1 MTLQPGQTIGR
12 YQIIEPLGVGG
23 MATVYKAFQ
32 PSLEREVALKVLRPG
47 FSEDPEFFQRF
58 QREARSIAR
67 LRHPNIV
74 QVFDFEP
81 LEGRYILAMEF
92 LEGGTLKERV
102 TQLAAKSQRIPHP
115 EVARIVGEVASALSY
130 GHELGIIHRDVKP
143 SNVMLAARDRA
154 VVTDFGIAKIM
165 GGEGQTQTGVGIGTP
180 EYMAPEQGTG
190 TNVDHRADIYSLGVM
205 AYEMLT
211 GQVPFAADT
220 PIAIVLAHMR
230 DPLPLPSTIDPTVP
244 AATEHVL
251 MKALAKDPGDRY
263 ASATDFADAL
273 RISLVPAPPTAAT
286 VYPIPPLP
294 AAATAATA
302 GAAATG
308 VASAT
313 TRGGIPR
320 VALIGAAALA
330 LLLLAGAAFAL
341 TRGGSSPTA
350 SGSAVLFE
358 LDPARGQQQLFARGP
373 AVARP
378 VPNAIEIALG
388 PAQYVSFDLIPAVY
402 ASDFDA
408 TMRVRLVSGTGRVGL
423 FFHSAGDGDLQLAL
437 NPSGA
442 LQMVRTDP
450 KVPQPSPIASFPT
463 GASLG
468 KDVEMRLVVVGT
480 AITVYA
486 DGKEVGRA
494 TSPGQRTGAIGILVG
509 SFDSAVTAQVSS
521 LRILGTAVAAPVG
534 AAPGGVQGCA
544 QPPCPPAQGGGQ
556 PPAQGGG
563 GPPPAQGGG
572 PPPAQG
578 GGAGSPAVVRK
589 GAQLYLWQTG
599 DPLTSLTIEKTGAGR
614 AETVGNDGLRVIVG
628 GTADDAVKILLPPST
643 ARDSYVVEYELLPAA
658 NYSIGIEFVLR
669 GSPERTFKL
678 VVDSALLARV
688 YDDPGQKVVAGP
700 VGINTLTGGNQ
711 RFLLTISVAENSKA
725 TVYINNLPLFPAA
738 VDISGSNNRQPLGV
752 RIQGGGAGGA
762 LSIASIRAWAAPP
775 P

>member
-92 LEGGTLKERV
+92 LEGGTLKDRV
-102 TQLAAKSQRIPHP
+102 TTLAAKNERIPHS

-143 SNVMLAARDRA
+143 SNVMLAGRDRA

-273 RISLVPAPPTAAT
+273 RISLIPAPPTAAT
-286 VYPIPPLP
+286 VYPLPPLP
-294 AAATAATA
+294 AAATAV
-302 GAAATG
+302 AAATS
-308 VASAT
+308 VAEAAPAT

-320 VALIGAAALA
+320 VALIGAAVLA
-330 LLLLAGAAFAL
+330 LLLLAGGAFAF
-341 TRGGSSPTA
+341 TRGGAAPTA
-350 SGSAVLFE
+350 GGSAVLFE
-358 LDPARGQQQLFARGP
+358 LDPARGQQQLSAKGP
-373 AVARP
+373 GSAKP
-378 VPNAIEIALG
+378 VPNAIEFAFEPARFALFE
-388 PAQYVSFDLIPAVY
+388 PVPAVY
-402 ASDFDA
+402 TSDFDA
-408 TMRVRLVSGTGRVGL
+408 TMRMRLVSGTGRVGL
-423 FFHSAGDGDLQLAL
+423 YFYGVGDVQLHATIDTQGQLAL
-437 NPSGA
+437 
-442 LQMVRTDP
+442 VRSDSRTP
-450 KVPQPSPIASFPT
+450 PTSIATYPV
-463 GASLG
+463 GPAVG
-468 KDVEMRLVVVGT
+468 KDAELRVVGVGT
-480 AITVYA
+480 AITLYL
-486 DGKEVGRA
+486 DGKEIGRA
-494 TSPGQRTGAIGILVG
+494 TSPEQRSGGIGIVVG
-509 SFDSAVTAQVSS
+509 SYQSGFTAQVSS

-534 AAPGGVQGCA
+534 AAGQAPGPQGPACGTGTLPACA
-544 QPPCPPAQGGGQ
+544 PGPGQGGTPAPVEVIRRGAQIFAWKPGEPLTTMNIERSGSGTVEALNTTLRVSVGGMSTDAVRISLPPASMRQ
-556 PPAQGGG
+556 A
-563 GPPPAQGGG
+563 
-572 PPPAQG
+572 
-578 GGAGSPAVVRK
+578 
-589 GAQLYLWQTG
+589 
-599 DPLTSLTIEKTGAGR
+599 
-614 AETVGNDGLRVIVG
+614 
-628 GTADDAVKILLPPST
+628 
-643 ARDSYVVEYELLPAA
+643 YVVEYDLLPAGGA
-658 NYSIGIEFVLR
+658 MIGLEFPLR
-669 GSPERTFKL
+669 TSPERAFTVGF
-678 VVDSALLARV
+678 DPALQGHV
-688 YDDPGQKVVAGP
+688 FEEPGRKSVAGP
-700 VGINTLTGGNQ
+700 AATTQLTQGNPA
-711 RFLLTISVAENSKA
+711 FVLTIRVAEDSKV
-725 TVYINNLPLFPAA
+725 TVYINGRRLFPAA
-738 VDISGSNNRQPLGV
+738 IDIAGSNNQRPLSFRVYGSG
-752 RIQGGGAGGA
+752 QAGGA
-762 LSIASIRAWAAPP
+762 LSVGGIRLFAAD
-775 P
+775 